1 MSARVEGL
9 PHDPLT
15 MEPLRVYARS
25 KLADAFELQAT
36 DPKVVNT
43 EISINNW
50 VRENTPD
57 AATNASWENPHYRT
71 RYKQRVLSILFNLQ
85 KNPELVKLVKERKVK
100 AQELGGM
107 KPDQLWPE
115 GPYAQA
121 MVRRRELDL
130 ARQMIKAKED
140 EAYEGILTCPKCK
153 SKKTSYYQMQ
163 TRSADEPATNFCSC
177 VCGHRWRFC

>member
-1 MSARVEGL
+1 M
-9 PHDPLT
+9 D
-15 MEPLRVYARS
+15 PLRVHAREKLAS
-25 KLADAFELQAT
+25 KLDLKVT
-36 DPKVVNT
+36 DPKVVNA

-50 VRENTPD
+50 VRETTPD
-57 AATNASWENPHYRT
+57 AAANASWENPVFRR
-71 RYKQRVLSILFNLQ
+71 RYKQRLLSILFNMD
-85 KNPELVKLVKERKVK
+85 KNPELVKMIKERKVK

-107 KPDQLWPE
+107 TPDQLWPD
-115 GPYAQA
+115 GPYARA
-121 MVRRRELDL
+121 LIRHRERDLDL
-130 ARQMIKAKED
+130 QMIKAKED